1 MNFYDNCLQW
11 ICSSSKV
18 WSYIDFEH
26 PTTFDTLAMHPEKK
40 HRIMDDLDDFRSSR
54 EYYRRIGKAWK
65 RGLLV

>member
-1 MNFYDNCLQW
+1 
-11 ICSSSKV
+11 V

-26 PTTFDTLAMHPEKK
+26 PTTLDTLAMHPEKK